1 MRPASLTNQ
10 SLIIQLKCDPWE
22 HFPLQENGKLYT
34 MNLCDLLEALSIASA
49 KNSISDG
56 GKKKLV
62 SRNIR
67 INLTPKGYLQSEHI

>member
-22 HFPLQENGKLYT
+22 HFPLQENGKLYS
-34 MNLCDLLEALSIASA
+34 MNLCDLLEALSIVSSA
-49 KNSISDG
+49 KSSISG
-56 GKKKLV
+56 GKKVV
-62 SRNIR
+62 SRNSR

>member
-10 SLIIQLKCDPWE
+10 SLIVQLKCDPWE
-22 HFPLQENGKLYT
+22 HFPLQENGNLYT

-49 KNSISDG
+49 KSSISGGG
-56 GKKKLV
+56 GKKVL
-62 SRNIR
+62 SRNSR